1 MRSVI
6 PALATASLLG
16 VAPGATAIETTAD
29 TVTVLVVSHGCQSGL
44 VIPAT
49 VIDDAWPARRD
60 FPDAEHFE
68 ACWDGLITRPVI
80 RGFVPACSR
89 RYGPAP
95 ARRAVQCNAMQCSAV
110 QCSAVQR
117 CAARRR
123 NNSPTP
129 MSTLHI
135 SRDGARRITAALAAS
150 NARDAEGLPK
160 PSLYGRGRVYGSVE
174 RFHLFVTCNV
184 WIAARLRDTGVAVRL
199 ALALTAGTP
208 VGSRRRG
215 HPQHAGRHGAAPA
228 AQGGPG
234 GRRTAA
240 GVTSYAAPGLDDS
253 FECEWGLGV
262 PTAQRAET
270 DVAPPSQQRGS
281 PRIRRLAAQCRRH
294 TRHRYDPAGGLRP
307 APEPAYGAGA
317 DHVLRDWRRGR
328 RAQLRGAARRRPG
341 RRGGSAGALAMSWI
355 NNLVRPGSSAAC
367 RRSRS
372 CWCCSACSAASRPSG

>member
-49 VIDDAWPARRD
+49 VIDNAWPARRD

-95 ARRAVQCNAMQCSAV
+95 ARRAVQ
-110 QCSAVQR
+110 R

-150 NARDAEGLPK
+150 HARDAEGLPK
-160 PSLYGRGRVYGSVE
+160 PSLYGRGRFYGSVE

-215 HPQHAGRHGAAPA
+215 HPHHAGRHGAAPA

-240 GVTSYAAPGLDDS
+240 GVTSRGRTGPGQL
-253 FECEWGLGV
+253 V
-262 PTAQRAET
+262 RARMG
-270 DVAPPSQQRGS
+270 ARW
-281 PRIRRLAAQCRRH
+281 PR
-294 TRHRYDPAGGLRP
+294 GLRADRALCRAGDPGHP
-307 APEPAYGAGA
+307 ACGRDRAA
-317 DHVLRDWRRGR
+317 DGE
-328 RAQLRGAARRRPG
+328 AQPTR
-341 RRGGSAGALAMSWI
+341 
-355 NNLVRPGSSAAC
+355 VQD
-367 RRSRS
+367 
-372 CWCCSACSAASRPSG
+372 